1 MSYLVRFQSNI
12 LGILVLI
19 ILHLFVKLSTIKTF
33 SKKLIKLMIYA
44 VTASLV
50 VEPFSWILDERQFA
64 GAFLL
69 NHLFNFLLFLLAP
82 VLAGLFMSYL
92 DYRIYRNPSR
102 IYEKRFYQQMTLISF
117 MILLVNLWIPI
128 YYSIDPVTNHYD
140 GSGPIKWF
148 HYVMVLGFYGYM
160 LYFLYQVKDKL
171 SKNEILMFILLFIL
185 PVIGMVISIFEPT
198 FHLGWSSLVIGL
210 LGIYVFLETTPS
222 EEDVLTKVYNRK
234 SFESYVEY
242 LEDSKI
248 PYGLLILDL
257 NGFKQINDVYGHQK
271 GDDVLTKFSALL
283 REVFLKD
290 GFVAR
295 LGGDEFAVILM
306 EDEPEVPL
314 HMKELKNKLKELEDP
329 VMGNV
334 SFSYGYESKTAAKPM
349 REMYRKADQK
359 MYQYKDLYRKEMKDS
374 REVEKESENSW
385 I

>member
-359 MYQYKDLYRKEMKDS
+359 MYQYKDLYRKKKIDS
-374 REVEKESENSW
+374 REEQEESENTW
-385 I
+385 L

>member
-69 NHLFNFLLFLLAP
+69 NHLFNFLLYLLAP

-102 IYEKRFYQQMTLISF
+102 IYEKRFYQQMTLISV

-128 YYSIDPVTNHYD
+128 YYRIDPVTNQYD
-140 GSGPIKWF
+140 GRGPIKWF

-257 NGFKQINDVYGHQK
+257 NGFKQINDEYGHQK

>member
-1 MSYLVRFQSNI
+1 MSYLIRFQSNI

-33 SKKLIKLMIYA
+33 SKMLIKLMIYA
-44 VTASLV
+44 VAASLI
-50 VEPFSWILDERQFA
+50 VEPLSWILDDRRFT
-64 GAFLL
+64 GAFIL
-69 NHLFNFLLFLLAP
+69 NHVFNFLLFLLAP

-171 SKNEILMFILLFIL
+171 SKNEILMFMLLFIL
-185 PVIGMVISIFEPT
+185 PVIGMIISIFEPT
-198 FHLGWSSLVIGL
+198 FHMGWSSLVIGL

-257 NGFKQINDVYGHQK
+257 DGFKNINDQYGHQK
-271 GDDVLTKFSALL
+271 GDDVLTQFSGLL
-283 REVFLKD
+283 RQVFLKD

-306 EDEPEVPL
+306 DDEPEVPF
-314 HMKELKNKLKELEDP
+314 HMKELKRKLSELEDP
-329 VMGNV
+329 VMRGV
-334 SFSYGYESKTAAKPM
+334 SFSYGYESKTALKSI
-349 REMYRKADQK
+349 REMYRKADQN
-359 MYQYKDLYRKEMKDS
+359 MYQYKDLYRKKKIDS
-374 REVEKESENSW
+374 REEQEESENTW
-385 I
+385 L

>member
-69 NHLFNFLLFLLAP
+69 NHLFNFLLYLLAP

-102 IYEKRFYQQMTLISF
+102 IYEKRFYQQMTLISV

-128 YYSIDPVTNHYD
+128 YYRIDPVTNQYD
-140 GSGPIKWF
+140 GRGPIKWF

-160 LYFLYQVKDKL
+160 LYFLYQVKGKL

-257 NGFKQINDVYGHQK
+257 NGFKQINDEYGHQK
-271 GDDVLTKFSALL
+271 GDDVLTQFSGLL
-283 REVFLKD
+283 RQVFLKD

>member
-1 MSYLVRFQSNI
+1 
-12 LGILVLI
+12 
-19 ILHLFVKLSTIKTF
+19 
-33 SKKLIKLMIYA
+33 MIYA

-69 NHLFNFLLFLLAP
+69 NHLFNFLLYLLAP

-128 YYSIDPVTNHYD
+128 YYNIDPVTNHYD

-257 NGFKQINDVYGHQK
+257 NGFKQINDEYGHQK

>member
-69 NHLFNFLLFLLAP
+69 NHLFNFLLYLLAP

-257 NGFKQINDVYGHQK
+257 NGFKQINDEYGHQK

>member
-69 NHLFNFLLFLLAP
+69 NHLFNFLLYLLAP

-102 IYEKRFYQQMTLISF
+102 IYEKRFYQQMTLISV

-128 YYSIDPVTNHYD
+128 YYRIDPVTNQYD
-140 GSGPIKWF
+140 GRGPIKWF

-160 LYFLYQVKDKL
+160 LYFLHQVKDKL
-171 SKNEILMFILLFIL
+171 SKNEILMFMLLFIL
-185 PVIGMVISIFEPT
+185 PVIGMIISIFEPT

-257 NGFKQINDVYGHQK
+257 NGFKQINDEYGHQK
-271 GDDVLTKFSALL
+271 GDDVLTQFSALL

-329 VMGNV
+329 VLGNV

>member
-69 NHLFNFLLFLLAP
+69 NHLFNFLLYLLAP

-102 IYEKRFYQQMTLISF
+102 IYEKRFYQQMTLISV

-128 YYSIDPVTNHYD
+128 YYRIDPVTNQYD

-257 NGFKQINDVYGHQK
+257 NGFKQINDEYGHQK
-271 GDDVLTKFSALL
+271 GDDVLTQFSGLL
-283 REVFLKD
+283 RQVFLKD

>member
-257 NGFKQINDVYGHQK
+257 NGFKQINDEYGHQK
-271 GDDVLTKFSALL
+271 GDDVLTQFSGLL

>member
-69 NHLFNFLLFLLAP
+69 NHLFNFLLYLLAP

-128 YYSIDPVTNHYD
+128 YYNIDPVTNHYD

-257 NGFKQINDVYGHQK
+257 NGFKQINDEYGHQK

>member
-69 NHLFNFLLFLLAP
+69 NHLFNFLLYLLAP

-102 IYEKRFYQQMTLISF
+102 IYEKRFYQQMTLISV

-128 YYSIDPVTNHYD
+128 YYRIDPVTNQYD
-140 GSGPIKWF
+140 GRGPIKWF

-257 NGFKQINDVYGHQK
+257 NGFKQINDEYGHQK
-271 GDDVLTKFSALL
+271 GDDVLTQFSGLL
-283 REVFLKD
+283 RQVFLKD

>member
-1 MSYLVRFQSNI
+1 MSYLIRFQSNI

-334 SFSYGYESKTAAKPM
+334 SFSYGYESKTAAKPI

>member
-44 VTASLV
+44 VAVSLI
-50 VEPFSWILDERQFA
+50 VEPLSWILDDRQFT
-64 GAFLL
+64 GAFIL

-117 MILLVNLWIPI
+117 MILLVNLWVPI

-140 GSGPIKWF
+140 GHGPIKWF

-160 LYFLYQVKDKL
+160 LYFLHQVKDKL
-171 SKNEILMFILLFIL
+171 SKNEILMFMLLFIL
-185 PVIGMVISIFEPT
+185 PVIGMIISIFEPT

>member
-257 NGFKQINDVYGHQK
+257 NGFKQINDEYGHQK

>member
-44 VTASLV
+44 VSVSLV
-50 VEPFSWILDERQFA
+50 VEPFSWILDGRGFT
-64 GAFLL
+64 GAFIL

-102 IYEKRFYQQMTLISF
+102 IYEKRFYQQMTLISV

-128 YYSIDPVTNHYD
+128 YYRIDPVTNQYD

-160 LYFLYQVKDKL
+160 LYFLHQVKDKL
-171 SKNEILMFILLFIL
+171 SKNEILMFMLLFIL
-185 PVIGMVISIFEPT
+185 PVIGMIISIFEPT

-257 NGFKQINDVYGHQK
+257 NGFKNINDRYGHQK
-271 GDDVLTKFSALL
+271 GDEVLMQFSCLL
-283 REVFLKD
+283 REVFIED

-295 LGGDEFAVILM
+295 LGGDEFAVVLM
-306 EDEPEVPL
+306 EDEPEVPF
-314 HMKELKNKLKELEDP
+314 HMKELKSKLKKLEDP
-329 VMGNV
+329 VMREV
-334 SFSYGYESKTAAKPM
+334 SFSYGYESKTADKSM
-349 REMYRKADQK
+349 MEMYRKADQK
-359 MYQYKDLYRKEMKDS
+359 MYYYKDMYQKEMKDS
-374 REVEKESENSW
+374 REEQEESENSW

>member
-1 MSYLVRFQSNI
+1 MSNLVRFQSNI

-69 NHLFNFLLFLLAP
+69 NHLFNFLLYLLAP

-128 YYSIDPVTNHYD
+128 YYNIDPVTNHYD

-257 NGFKQINDVYGHQK
+257 NGFKQINDEYGHQK

>member
-359 MYQYKDLYRKEMKDS
+359 MYQYKDLYRKEMNDS

>member
-69 NHLFNFLLFLLAP
+69 NHLFNFLLYLLAP

>member
-1 MSYLVRFQSNI
+1 
-12 LGILVLI
+12 
-19 ILHLFVKLSTIKTF
+19 
-33 SKKLIKLMIYA
+33 
-44 VTASLV
+44 
-50 VEPFSWILDERQFA
+50 
-64 GAFLL
+64 
-69 NHLFNFLLFLLAP
+69 
-82 VLAGLFMSYL
+82 
-92 DYRIYRNPSR
+92 
-102 IYEKRFYQQMTLISF
+102 MTLISV

-128 YYSIDPVTNHYD
+128 YYRIDPVTNQYD
-140 GSGPIKWF
+140 GRGPIKWF

-160 LYFLYQVKDKL
+160 LYFLHQVKDKL
-171 SKNEILMFILLFIL
+171 SKNEILMFMLLFIL
-185 PVIGMVISIFEPT
+185 PVIGMIISIFEPT

-257 NGFKQINDVYGHQK
+257 NGFKQINDEYGHQK
-271 GDDVLTKFSALL
+271 GDDVLTQFSALL

-329 VMGNV
+329 VLGNV